1 MTEGGA
7 EHAQATGAG
16 SKGGVDPVAYQ
27 KHAAEGEAARL
38 LACAAIC
45 AGVAALAGCG
55 NGAPTFHTPAYKN
68 GYDCGSGDTGA
79 TADHLADAIRSCRS
93 LVGAAGDSVTPKSDF
108 NNGVSD
114 GWHVRHGF

>member
-1 MTEGGA
+1 MLHLKER
-7 EHAQATGAG
+7 H
-16 SKGGVDPVAYQ
+16 
-27 KHAAEGEAARL
+27 RL

-55 NGAPTFHTPAYKN
+55 GGDVTFSSPAYKS
-68 GYDCGSGDTGA
+68 GYDCGSGATGVGA
-79 TADHLADAIRSCRS
+79 PELVDAIESCRS
-93 LVGAAGDSVTPKSDF
+93 FALRAGNTITPKSDF

>member
-1 MTEGGA
+1 M
-7 EHAQATGAG
+7 AQVKQQ
-16 SKGGVDPVAYQ
+16 S
-27 KHAAEGEAARL
+27 RL

-55 NGAPTFHTPAYKN
+55 GDKGGDVKFDNPAYKT

-79 TADHLADAIRSCRS
+79 KASKLVNAIASCRS
-93 LVGAAGDSVTPKSDF
+93 MAVAAGDPVTPKSDF
-108 NNGVSD
+108 DNGVSD